1 MGDLLGAIREHYV
14 AQFAATVKESSA
26 HIEPAFRNADGSLS
40 LQGALGL
47 PCRADFI
54 PTLGPLAG
62 EPQVV
67 DSESRLTFEPI
78 ASMYLSCALDFDP
91 FTWDWVTMS
100 VNGVEIAVVS
110 TVIREWF
117 YRWFDPDDV
126 NEADASGLSG
136 VVHFASD
143 PVSTAGGVEVTLDLG
158 SAPAAA
164 LEELLKTMATRG
176 ASQVRLV

>member
-1 MGDLLGAIREHYV
+1 MGDLLASIREHYV
-14 AQFAATVKESSA
+14 SQFAVTVKQSSA
-26 HIEPAFRNADGSLS
+26 HIEPAFRNSDGSLS
-40 LQGALGL
+40 LQGALAL

-62 EPQVV
+62 QPQVV

-78 ASMYLSCALDFDP
+78 ASMYLSCAIHFDP
-91 FTWDWVTMS
+91 FTWDWVTMTVS
-100 VNGVEIAVVS
+100 GVEIATVS

-117 YRWFDPDDV
+117 YRWFDPDEV
-126 NEADASGLSG
+126 HTPDASGLLG

-143 PVSTAGGVEVTLDLG
+143 PVNTAGGVEVTFDLG